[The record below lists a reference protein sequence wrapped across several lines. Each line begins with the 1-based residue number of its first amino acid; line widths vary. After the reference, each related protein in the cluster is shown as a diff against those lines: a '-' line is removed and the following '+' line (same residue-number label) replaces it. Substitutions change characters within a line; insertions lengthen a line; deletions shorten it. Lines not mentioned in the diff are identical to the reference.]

1 MRGVFENWG
10 VASLHQLGVFLSWA
24 IECERAIITKNIA
37 I

>member
-10 VASLHQLGVFLSWA
+10 VVSLHQSGVFLSCP